1 MKNSP
6 PLFKIPFDDLHTLFS
21 TGEEET
27 FYTQPCNGKGLVHL
41 FKLEKGLHAR
51 IWDCCFNKG
60 MEMYYTAE
68 VECRQPY
75 FTIAYFLKMQGLQFA
90 NGDVILQE
98 NHVWDTLFISST
110 SCLRMY
116 VPPMA
121 QTQCL
126 SISFTKDWLLQNL
139 SKGKNENKD
148 LLKKIDSPETF
159 ALIEYMNDSEKRQVQ
174 ELVGNSLKK
183 STGSFYLKSTILKI
197 ISDFFTKIRE
207 RESLSINNHK
217 QAVLINEAEKLL
229 CSYSNR
235 TMPCLKELS
244 CKYDLSESTIKRY
257 FKKRHGTTMYNY
269 FINKKM
275 EHAQQLMDEKDMNTV
290 QAARLLGYTNM
301 NHFVKMF
308 NKYTGKT

>member
-60 MEMYYTAE
+60 MEMYNTSE
-68 VECRQPY
+68 VESRQPY
-75 FTIAYFLKMQGLQFA
+75 FTIAYFLIMQGLQFA
-90 NGDVILQE
+90 NGAVLLQE
-98 NHVWDTLFISST
+98 NPVWDTLFISST

-116 VPPMA
+116 IPPMA

-139 SKGKNENKD
+139 LKDNIANKD
-148 LLKKIDSPETF
+148 LLKKIDSPETV
-159 ALIEYMNDSEKRQVQ
+159 ALIEYMNDSEKKQVQ
-174 ELVGNSLKK
+174 ELVGNSFKK
-183 STGSFYLKSTILKI
+183 PMGSFYLKSTILKI
-197 ISDFFTKIRE
+197 ISDFFTKIEE
-207 RESLSINNHK
+207 RESLSINHHK
-217 QAVLINEAEKLL
+217 QDALLNEAEKLL
-229 CSYSNR
+229 CTYITG

-244 CKYDLSESTIKRY
+244 CKYCLSESTIKRY
-257 FKKRHGTTMYNY
+257 FKKKHGTTMYNY
-269 FINKKM
+269 FINNKM
-275 EHAQQLMDEKDMNTV
+275 EHAHQLINEKDINAA
-290 QAARLLGYTNM
+290 QAARLLGYTNV
-301 NHFVKMF
+301 NHFVMMF
-308 NKYTGKT
+308 NKYIGET

>member
-1 MKNSP
+1 
-6 PLFKIPFDDLHTLFS
+6 
-21 TGEEET
+21 
-27 FYTQPCNGKGLVHL
+27 
-41 FKLEKGLHAR
+41 
-51 IWDCCFNKG
+51 
-60 MEMYYTAE
+60 
-68 VECRQPY
+68 
-75 FTIAYFLKMQGLQFA
+75 
-90 NGDVILQE
+90 
-98 NHVWDTLFISST
+98 
-110 SCLRMY
+110 
-116 VPPMA
+116 
-121 QTQCL
+121 
-126 SISFTKDWLLQNL
+126 
-139 SKGKNENKD
+139 
-148 LLKKIDSPETF
+148 
-159 ALIEYMNDSEKRQVQ
+159 MNDSEKRQVQ